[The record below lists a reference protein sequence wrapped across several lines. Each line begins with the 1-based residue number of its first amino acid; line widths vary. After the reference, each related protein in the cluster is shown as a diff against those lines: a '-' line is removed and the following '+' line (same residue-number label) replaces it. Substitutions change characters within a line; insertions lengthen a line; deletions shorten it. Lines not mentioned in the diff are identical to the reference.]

1 MARKPTQTRS
11 QQFAFV
17 MMLIMVSLTTPNVW
31 AKPFGLEM
39 GMSLEQLVAYQPTPV
54 KKQADVHR
62 IETAPSHSSNFDHYL
77 LRIDPEHGLC
87 VVNAISK
94 DIFAEPEGALVQM
107 SYTNLK
113 TQLTTKY
120 GQPAVDVD
128 KVIDG
133 SIWAAPQ
140 HWMHSLL
147 GRQRTLTAI
156 WSGEQTPLI
165 DNIADIALTARA
177 KSVTT
182 ANLSLTYEFKNLG
195 ACRQAEQKANAAAL

>member
-1 MARKPTQTRS
+1 
-11 QQFAFV
+11 
-17 MMLIMVSLTTPNVW
+17 
-31 AKPFGLEM
+31 
-39 GMSLEQLVAYQPTPV
+39 
-54 KKQADVHR
+54 
-62 IETAPSHSSNFDHYL
+62 
-77 LRIDPEHGLC
+77 
-87 VVNAISK
+87 
-94 DIFAEPEGALVQM
+94 M

-147 GRQRTLTAI
+147 SRQRTLTAI

-177 KSVTT
+177 ESVTT

>member
-11 QQFAFV
+11 QQFACV
-17 MMLIMVSLTTPNVW
+17 MTLIMVSLTTPNVW

-107 SYTNLK
+107 S
-113 TQLTTKY
+113 
-120 GQPAVDVD
+120 
-128 KVIDG
+128 
-133 SIWAAPQ
+133 
-140 HWMHSLL
+140 
-147 GRQRTLTAI
+147 
-156 WSGEQTPLI
+156 
-165 DNIADIALTARA
+165 
-177 KSVTT
+177 
-182 ANLSLTYEFKNLG
+182 
-195 ACRQAEQKANAAAL
+195 

>member
-1 MARKPTQTRS
+1 
-11 QQFAFV
+11 
-17 MMLIMVSLTTPNVW
+17 
-31 AKPFGLEM
+31 
-39 GMSLEQLVAYQPTPV
+39 MSLEQLVAYQPTPV
-54 KKQADVHR
+54 KKQADVYR
-62 IETAPSHSSNFDHYL
+62 IETAPLHSSSFDHYL

-147 GRQRTLTAI
+147 SRQRTLTAI
-156 WSGEQTPLI
+156 QSGEQTPFI

>member
-1 MARKPTQTRS
+1 MT
-11 QQFAFV
+11 
-17 MMLIMVSLTTPNVW
+17 LIMVSLTTPNVW

-54 KKQADVHR
+54 KKQADVYR
-62 IETAPSHSSNFDHYL
+62 IETAPLHSSNFDHYL

-147 GRQRTLTAI
+147 SRQ
-156 WSGEQTPLI
+156 EQTPLI

>member
-1 MARKPTQTRS
+1 M
-11 QQFAFV
+11 
-17 MMLIMVSLTTPNVW
+17 
-31 AKPFGLEM
+31 
-39 GMSLEQLVAYQPTPV
+39 
-54 KKQADVHR
+54 KKQADVYR
-62 IETAPSHSSNFDHYL
+62 IETAPLHSSNFDHYL

-147 GRQRTLTAI
+147 SRQRTLTA
-156 WSGEQTPLI
+156 
-165 DNIADIALTARA
+165 
-177 KSVTT
+177 V
-182 ANLSLTYEFKNLG
+182 
-195 ACRQAEQKANAAAL
+195 